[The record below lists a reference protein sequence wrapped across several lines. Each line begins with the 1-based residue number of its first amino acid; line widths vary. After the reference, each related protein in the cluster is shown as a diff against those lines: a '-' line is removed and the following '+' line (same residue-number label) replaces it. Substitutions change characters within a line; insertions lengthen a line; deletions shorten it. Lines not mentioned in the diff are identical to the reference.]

1 MERKMRDDAQNPNRG
16 GAMLLAC
23 KLYSR
28 TSSAG
33 RPYLLGRLG
42 GLRLLVLP
50 KRDAE
55 AGDHTHVLMLAE
67 APQREGEQ

>member
-1 MERKMRDDAQNPNRG
+1 MRDDGQNPNRSG
-16 GAMLLAC
+16 PMLAAC

-42 GLRLLVLP
+42 NLRLLVLP
-50 KRDAE
+50 KRE
-55 AGDHTHVLMLAE
+55 GEGGDHSHTLFLAE
-67 APQREGEQ
+67 APQPEADK

>member
-1 MERKMRDDAQNPNRG
+1 MPEDRHTDNRG
-16 GAMLLAC
+16 GAMLAAC

-42 GLRLLVLP
+42 NLRLLVLQ
-50 KRDAE
+50 KREGE
-55 AGDHTHVLMLAE
+55 AGEHTHVLMLAE
-67 APQREGEQ
+67 ASRREGEQ

>member
-1 MERKMRDDAQNPNRG
+1 
-16 GAMLLAC
+16 MLPAC
-23 KLYSR
+23 KLYPR

-42 GLRLLVLP
+42 GLRVLVMP
-50 KRDAE
+50 KREGE
-55 AGDHTHVLMLAE
+55 AGDHTHRLLLAE